1 MLSIQRDVEAFH
13 MKFDHP
19 AGGKIKLRM
28 RKLRRRLIKEE
39 SKELCR
45 ALQRKDEVKVV
56 DAICD
61 LIYVTVGTAVAMGI
75 DLEPFWNE
83 VHYANMSKDGGGKR
97 GDGKVMR
104 PDGWLPPNIA
114 ALLEQQRV
122 MQRQPVGV
130 ARHRA
135 VGGNTLEVDLH
146 S

>member
-1 MLSIQRDVEAFH
+1 MLSVQRDVEEFH

-45 ALQRKDEVKVV
+45 ALKRKDEVEVI
-56 DAICD
+56 DGICD

-83 VHYANMSKDGGGKR
+83 VHYANMSKDGG
-97 GDGKVMR
+97 D
-104 PDGWLPPNIA
+104 PNIA

-122 MQRQPVGV
+122 MHSPTVGV
-130 ARHRA
+130 AKHIA
-135 VGGNTLEVDLH
+135 GAGDTLEVDLH